1 MKHGSICFFIQGNRS
16 WHIVFIT
23 NVAGPGDLILVYIK
37 GSRARWILMSHN
49 WGVGY
54 QVFQGLLGQSLSF
67 MLVSGSTLE
76 TVTAYNVAG
85 LDWQLGLTFAG
96 GQFS

>member
-1 MKHGSICFFIQGNRS
+1 MKHGPICFFIQGNRS

-76 TVTAYNVAG
+76 TAG
-85 LDWQLGLTFAG
+85 SDLCWRPILIADLHEPSFRLY
-96 GQFS
+96 